1 MLRVAIS
8 IKTGKI
14 TPSMILRR
22 LGTYSRKNKLYFAF
36 REFGRVVRTMFL
48 LNDINDIELR
58 RNLHA
63 ATNKSEEFNNFTKWL
78 FFGGEGVIAE
88 NVRHEQRKAIKYN
101 HLVANLVILQRA
113 GNVAGGASLRD
124 GLTLHAKKP
133 RDRMRRGCA
142 ALSRV
147 SSTPEGFRK
156 LGDHFDLE
164 LKAIQPRY
172 PDSS

>member
-101 HLVANLVILQRA
+101 HLVANLVILHNVQEMSRGGIIA
-113 GNVAGGASLRD
+113 GWLNSARKKAPRPDEARLRRTIAGQFNS
-124 GLTLHAKKP
+124 
-133 RDRMRRGCA
+133 
-142 ALSRV
+142 
-147 SSTPEGFRK
+147 
-156 LGDHFDLE
+156 
-164 LKAIQPRY
+164 
-172 PDSS
+172 